1 VSLSRFPVPLL
12 KCLIIQLDVAAC
24 IFLLKPTYHICFFWQ
39 WNLCTHCHIWV
50 PYFCT
55 WGRKTCLTSIYIYI
69 YIIKKIVFIW
79 DAKQRLLGPYLLL
92 WVRFFCFH
100 QINTGVFYACYWW
113 FQFHAWSSI
122 SEDISKCEINT
133 SVLRWNMGWCYL
145 IIFNIHSTAFSTIWN
160 MWPSR

>member
-1 VSLSRFPVPLL
+1 MWQLVFSFSNPLTTYVSFGSEIYALTAIYEFHTSVLGAEKLVLL
-12 KCLIIQLDVAAC
+12 
-24 IFLLKPTYHICFFWQ
+24 P
-39 WNLCTHCHIWV
+39 
-50 PYFCT
+50 
-55 WGRKTCLTSIYIYI
+55 YIYI